1 MDLMVIN
8 ENKIKLV
15 TGVEGVFFTTL
26 HISPKCLCTTISE
39 KNGVSQNIN
48 K

>member
-15 TGVEGVFFTTL
+15 TGVEGVFFTAL
-26 HISPKCLCTTISE
+26 QLYNCL
-39 KNGVSQNIN
+39 
-48 K
+48 

>member
-15 TGVEGVFFTTL
+15 TGVEGVFHHMT
-26 HISPKCLCTTISE
+26 HNP
-39 KNGVSQNIN
+39 QNVCVLYF
-48 K
+48 